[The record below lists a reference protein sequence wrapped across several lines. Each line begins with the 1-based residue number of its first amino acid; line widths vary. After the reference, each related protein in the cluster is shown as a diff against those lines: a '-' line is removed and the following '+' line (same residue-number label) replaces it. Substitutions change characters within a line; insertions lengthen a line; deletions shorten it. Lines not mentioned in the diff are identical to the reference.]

1 MSHVNIEN
9 IPPTSHNVAAENPTK
24 TKSNTSNGSSRA
36 AGNGRKLQTLQP
48 SAKNQKL
55 LVGADGMLQLS
66 TSGKKKEVKIY
77 EDPAPAHSSTPDHKK
92 SENKKVQATVSVAS
106 TSTQVENADTAQYRA
121 EQQMYANEDDL
132 PLEYW
137 KDLAEKRREALEES
151 LTENECLHTS
161 LSLLE
166 EEHEKVK
173 EEADTYRS
181 LAEQAQELAKILN
194 SVVSDDDEEED
205 QETPANQE
213 TPVDKETHTDQHKL
227 SEKSEK
233 GDDETKNEERKDE
246 EQSKPHTDQ
255 D

>member
-9 IPPTSHNVAAENPTK
+9 IPPVTHNVAAENPTK
-24 TKSNTSNGSSRA
+24 TKSSTSNVSSRA
-36 AGNGRKLQTLQP
+36 TGNGRKLQTLQP

-55 LVGADGMLQLS
+55 LVGADGLLQLS
-66 TSGKKKEVKIY
+66 TSGKKKDVKIY
-77 EDPAPAHSSTPDHKK
+77 EDPKPAHSSTPDNKK
-92 SENKKVQATVSVAS
+92 SEHKKVQATVSVAT
-106 TSTQVENADTAQYRA
+106 TSTQVEEADTAQHRA
-121 EQQMYANEDDL
+121 EQEMYADQDDL
-132 PLEYW
+132 PLQYW

-194 SVVSDDDEEED
+194 GVVSDDDEEDEEIQTDDQKTSDDQKSGNED
-205 QETPANQE
+205 DAN
-213 TPVDKETHTDQHKL
+213 KE
-227 SEKSEK
+227 
-233 GDDETKNEERKDE
+233 KNEERKDDKE
-246 EQSKPHTDQ
+246 SKPQ
-255 D
+255 DD